1 MAPLPVPKSRSLK
14 GFEPYKDNT
23 FSTSTIFFAETYKF
37 QKYNLSEKYLKT
49 KPATFS
55 LIRKWS
61 QVYFFMLYFS
71 NE

>member
-1 MAPLPVPKSRSLK
+1 MNTYKLKKYNMNGKSLK
-14 GFEPYKDNT
+14 AKVDIGLMMVSPTGIEPV
-23 FSTSTIFFAETYKF
+23 TI
-37 QKYNLSEKYLKT
+37 
-49 KPATFS
+49 S